1 MVTKRIS
8 GRDFEERLRTRLGV
22 WCDIA
27 YDANMEHQYKVNF
40 TITRFRDTF
49 FTAPIGVQVTVKD
62 DDVRKQSE
70 FLRIHRQGRIIP
82 KSVFIEVSPS
92 ADLDSAATV
101 AYIAL
106 GNLTFSKEFQGQ
118 DIKIIGI
125 RIESDSYEFFELE
138 DNARNLR
145 MDQMTQA
152 TVRRDDRLA
161 GEVIWYNAE
170 RGYGS
175 IYCPSRAE
183 EFYLHIYKTEGDLRS
198 ILQNIDNT
206 GYCDPPVPVN
216 FVDGGYKEGHSKPQA
231 QYIRAGSSTS
241 QPATPQPAYSTQYST
256 QQPYHAPQP
265 VYQPPAPPAPPTPPG
280 SPYATPYGNY

>member
-27 YDANMEHQYKVNF
+27 YDANMDHQYKIGF

-49 FTAPIGVQVTVKD
+49 FTSPIGVQVTVKD

-82 KSVFIEVSPS
+82 KSVFIEVSPQ

-118 DIKIIGI
+118 DIKVIGI

-145 MDQMTQA
+145 VEQMTQA
-152 TVRRDDRLA
+152 TVRTENRLS

-175 IYCPSRAE
+175 IYCPSRGE
-183 EFYLHIYKTEGDLRS
+183 EFYLHIYKTEGELRS
-198 ILQNIDNT
+198 ILQAVDLT

-231 QYIRAGSSTS
+231 QYVRATIASPGGGG
-241 QPATPQPAYSTQYST
+241 
-256 QQPYHAPQP
+256 
-265 VYQPPAPPAPPTPPG
+265 APPPPPPPSAPSYPSFPG
-280 SPYATPYGNY
+280 YPGNY

>member
-27 YDANMEHQYKVNF
+27 YDANMDHQYKIGF

-49 FTAPIGVQVTVKD
+49 FTSPIGVQVTVKD

-82 KSVFIEVSPS
+82 KSVFIEVSPQ

-118 DIKIIGI
+118 DIKVIGI

-145 MDQMTQA
+145 MEQMTREPA
-152 TVRRDDRLA
+152 RMENRLS
-161 GEVIWYNAE
+161 GEVIWYNSE

-175 IYCPSRAE
+175 IYCPARGE
-183 EFYLHIYKTEGDLRS
+183 EFYLHIYKTEGELRS
-198 ILQNIDNT
+198 ILQAVEIS

-216 FVDGGYKEGHSKPQA
+216 FIDGGYKDGHSKPQA
-231 QYIRAGSSTS
+231 HYVRTVNSSGQS
-241 QPATPQPAYSTQYST
+241 TPSTPTPVYSTQYST
-256 QQPYHAPQP
+256 QQPAAPPPPAQP
-265 VYQPPAPPAPPTPPG
+265 SQQPYQPPAPPY
-280 SPYATPYGNY
+280 SSPYGNF